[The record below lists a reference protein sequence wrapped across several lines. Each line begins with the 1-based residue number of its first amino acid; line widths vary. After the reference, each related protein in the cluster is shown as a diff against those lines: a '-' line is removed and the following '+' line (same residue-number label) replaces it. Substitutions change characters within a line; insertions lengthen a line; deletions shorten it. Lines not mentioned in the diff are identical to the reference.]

1 MEHLLT
7 LTGFDVEEVYGD
19 FSREELIDEATEM
32 VWVAKKRFANESVA
46 A

>member
-19 FSREELIDEATEM
+19 FSPGELTDEATEM